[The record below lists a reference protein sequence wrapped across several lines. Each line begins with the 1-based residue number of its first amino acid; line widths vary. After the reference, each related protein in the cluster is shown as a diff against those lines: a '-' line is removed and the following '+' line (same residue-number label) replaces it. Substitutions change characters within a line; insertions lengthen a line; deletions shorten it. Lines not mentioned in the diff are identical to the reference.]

1 MRANRK
7 NLPND
12 LPADKDVQ
20 KGTTVFKEHG
30 NILVMK
36 YRAAKDKS
44 QKKRKIVHLIST
56 KHAANM
62 KNTTNRDAQANVVQ
76 KPEAI
81 VYYNQKMGGVGKI
94 DQQLHGIQ
102 VLRKT
107 YKWCHKIFF
116 RLLMISML
124 NAHKLYKKRGGKSD
138 FLQYI
143 HDVAVALLSNAPHL
157 RNQRRRPV
165 NDNLIRLTGR
175 HFPEQIRYEGQN
187 PRKKHGEKKCKV
199 CCAKGNKT

>member
-102 VLRKT
+102 VLRKA

-143 HDVAVALLSNAPHL
+143 HDVAVVLLSNAPHTSEIS
-157 RNQRRRPV
+157 QE
-165 NDNLIRLTGR
+165 D
-175 HFPEQIRYEGQN
+175 Q
-187 PRKKHGEKKCKV
+187 
-199 CCAKGNKT
+199 